1 MELFLCVL
9 KWGLVV
15 GAAALILRLLRPV
28 LGKFNLVPIN
38 VRSQGAGVSEHYWK

>member
-28 LGKFNLVPIN
+28 LD
-38 VRSQGAGVSEHYWK
+38 RRYRARWRT

>member
-28 LGKFNLVPIN
+28 Q
-38 VRSQGAGVSEHYWK
+38 VRHRAR